1 VLAKFIIEKGVATAL
16 GGEILTDKVQASN
29 SGDRDGRHIRNEIEY
44 RHRPYDPSL
53 SSPQR
58 DGTGEQEPIGDGKAE
73 YSTITYRA
81 SFSKMT
87 LFKF

>member
-1 VLAKFIIEKGVATAL
+1 MATAL
-16 GGEILTDKVQASN
+16 GDERLTNEIQASN

-44 RHRPYDPSL
+44 RHRPYNPSL
-53 SSPQR
+53 PSPQR

-81 SFSKMT
+81 TVSKMT
-87 LFKF
+87 LFRI